1 MTSTHPG
8 VELAD
13 RQGRFLEMRRRA
25 AGDATA
31 KPAQTEGPWIALS
44 RELGSGGSEL
54 AVQVGAALG
63 WRIYDREILQAV
75 AAETRREEWTLERFD
90 EKAVRGF
97 GEYIAP
103 FIIPTDPGQS
113 RYLVDLTRVVR
124 RLGREGRAVLLGRGA
139 NFILDPTHGL
149 RVRAVAPAAD
159 RAEALAHDQGLT
171 RDEARHRIAASDAA
185 QRDFVRQA
193 FQREIEDPAGYDL
206 VVHPRALGLPAA
218 VAAILAAA
226 RAKLDF

>member
-1 MTSTHPG
+1 MTSTLPG

-13 RQGRFLEMRRRA
+13 RQGRFEEMRRRA
-25 AGDATA
+25 MEDSSAR
-31 KPAQTEGPWIALS
+31 PAQAEGPWIALS
-44 RELGSGGSEL
+44 RELGSGGGEL
-54 AVQVGAALG
+54 AVLLGAALG

-75 AAETRREEWTLERFD
+75 AAETRRNASTFERFD
-90 EKAVRGF
+90 EKSVRTF
-97 GEYIAP
+97 VEYLAP
-103 FIIPTDPGQS
+103 FILPTDPGQS

-124 RLGREGRAVLLGRGA
+124 RLGREGRAVLVGRGA
-139 NFILDPTHGL
+139 NFILDPAHGL
-149 RVRAVAPAAD
+149 RVRAVAPAVD
-159 RAEALAHDQGLT
+159 RAEALAHDLGLKL
-171 RDEARHRIAASDAA
+171 DEARRRIAASDTT
-185 QRDFVRQA
+185 QREFAWQA